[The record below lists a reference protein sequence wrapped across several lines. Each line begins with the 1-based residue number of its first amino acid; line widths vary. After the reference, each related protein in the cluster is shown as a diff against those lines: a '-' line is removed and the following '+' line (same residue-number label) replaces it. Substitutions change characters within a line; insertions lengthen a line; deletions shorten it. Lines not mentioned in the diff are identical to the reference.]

1 MIPLGRRLWRRPAE
15 QELPSLLDLLARW
28 PSPSGRGVR
37 HMFALAAME
46 AGGASAVRVT
56 GDVEEVDREGRA
68 AGAVMVRVS
77 RDVLTVCGDPEAVR
91 RAVGVVPA
99 WRLLVGD
106 RAACDAL
113 LTTNLRPG
121 RIVHDQRF
129 LTVEPDAVPDDGTV
143 ADPGRRRAQPEDLE
157 GLARLAV
164 RLHIDDGFGPD
175 PGPSGLRGYLARL
188 GTSVRAGVVDCVG
201 PLGAPVAKLERS
213 VSSPRWGVQL
223 AGIVVDPAHRRRG
236 IASGLVASAVR
247 EVLRH
252 RWVPISLHTRE
263 DNVAALHAYA
273 AAGFRDREPWRLAV
287 RP

>member
-1 MIPLGRRLWRRPAE
+1 VIPLGRRRWRRPGE
-15 QELPSLLDLLARW
+15 DELERLVELLADW

-46 AGGASAVRVT
+46 TVGAGAVRVT
-56 GDVEEVDREGRA
+56 GDLEDVDATGRA
-68 AGAVMVRVS
+68 PGAVMVRVS

-91 RAVGVVPA
+91 RAVGVVPP

-113 LTTNLRPG
+113 LATSLRPG
-121 RIVHDQRF
+121 RIVHAQRF
-129 LTVEPDAVPDDGTV
+129 LTVEPAAVPDVTAVG
-143 ADPGRRRAQPEDLE
+143 DPGRRRAQPEDLE
-157 GLARLAV
+157 GLAELAV

-175 PGPSGLRGYLARL
+175 PGLTGLRGYRARL
-188 GTSVRAGVVDCVG
+188 AMSVRAGVVDCVG

-223 AGIVVDPAHRRRG
+223 AGIVVDPAHRGSG

-247 EVLRH
+247 EVLSR
-252 RWVPISLHTRE
+252 RPVPISLHTRE
-263 DNVAALHAYA
+263 DNASALHAYGV
-273 AAGFRDREPWRLAV
+273 AGFRDREPWRLAV

>member
-1 MIPLGRRLWRRPAE
+1 VIPLGRRLWRRPAE
-15 QELPSLLDLLARW
+15 DELPSLVSLLSAW
-28 PSPSGRGVR
+28 PSPSGPGVR
-37 HMFALAAME
+37 HMFALAAIE
-46 AGGASAVRVT
+46 SVGVAAVRVT
-56 GDVEEVDREGRA
+56 GDVDHVDAQGRA

-77 RDVLTVCGDPEAVR
+77 RDVLTVCGDAETVR

-121 RIVHDQRF
+121 RLVHDQRF
-129 LTVEPDAVPDDGTV
+129 LTVEADAVPDRASV
-143 ADPGRRRAQPEDLE
+143 ADPGRRPAQPEDLE
-157 GLARLAV
+157 ALARLAV

-175 PGPSGLRGYLARL
+175 PGATGFRGYLTRL
-188 GTSVRAGVVDCVG
+188 TASVRAGVVDCVG
-201 PLGAPVAKLERS
+201 PVGAPVAKVERS

-223 AGIVVDPAHRRRG
+223 AGIVVDPAHRRQG
-236 IASGLVASAVR
+236 IATGLVASVVR
-247 EVLRH
+247 EVLGWR
-252 RWVPISLHTRE
+252 RVPISLHTRE
-263 DNVAALHAYA
+263 DNVAALRAYE

>member
-15 QELPSLLDLLARW
+15 MELPALVELLAGW

-46 AGGASAVRVT
+46 SVGVGAARVT
-56 GDVEEVDREGRA
+56 GDVTAVAADGRA
-68 AGAVMVRVS
+68 PAAVMVRVS
-77 RDVLTVCGDPEAVR
+77 RDVLTVCGDAEAVR
-91 RAVGVVPA
+91 RAVGVVPS

-129 LTVEPDAVPDDGTV
+129 LTVEPAAVPDAAAV
-143 ADPGRRRAQPEDLE
+143 PDPGRRRAQPEDLE
-157 GLARLAV
+157 ALAQLAV

-175 PGPSGLRGYLARL
+175 PGPTGLRGYLTRL
-188 GTSVRAGVVDCVG
+188 ATSVRAGVVDCVG

-236 IASGLVASAVR
+236 IATGLVASVVR
-247 EVLRH
+247 EVLGWRP
-252 RWVPISLHTRE
+252 VPISLHTRE
-263 DNVAALHAYA
+263 DNVAALRAYA